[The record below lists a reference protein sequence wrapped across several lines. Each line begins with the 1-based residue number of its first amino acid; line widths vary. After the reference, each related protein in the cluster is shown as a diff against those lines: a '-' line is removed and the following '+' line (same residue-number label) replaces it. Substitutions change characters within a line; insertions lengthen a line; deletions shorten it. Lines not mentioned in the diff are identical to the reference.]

1 MNKISPK
8 GTCNDLIRQAIAKGL
23 SIKDGRIVLPSG
35 KFATYMKTRAGYDV
49 INLGPENKRRVF
61 LVGRIICWLTHGEP
75 PTEAH
80 QVDHINR
87 DRSDD
92 RPENLRWFSASQN
105 ALNISEESKRRSI
118 ENCRRIRDPHRGE
131 KHPFAKLSEKDV
143 QEIRASKQ
151 SQYQLA
157 KQFCVR
163 QSTISKIKNG
173 KSRK

>member
-8 GTCNDLIRQAIAKGL
+8 GSCNELIRQAIAKGL
-23 SIKDGRIVLPSG
+23 SLRDGRIILPSG
-35 KFATYMKTRAGYDV
+35 KQATYMKTRAGYSV
-49 INLGPENKRRVF
+49 VSLGPENKRRVF
-61 LVGRIICWLTHGEP
+61 LVGRIVCWLTHGEP
-75 PTEAH
+75 PTDGH

-105 ALNISEESKRRSI
+105 ALNISEESKRRVI
-118 ENCRRIRDPHRGE
+118 ENCLSMRISPCGE
-131 KHPFAKLSEKDV
+131 KHPFAKLSDKDV
-143 QEIRASKQ
+143 EEIRSSKQ
-151 SQYQLA
+151 SQYKLA
-157 KQFCVR
+157 ERFKVR